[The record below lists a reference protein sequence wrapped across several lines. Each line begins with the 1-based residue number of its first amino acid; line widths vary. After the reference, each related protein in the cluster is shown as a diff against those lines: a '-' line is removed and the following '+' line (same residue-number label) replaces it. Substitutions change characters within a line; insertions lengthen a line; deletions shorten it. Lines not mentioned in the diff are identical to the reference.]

1 MSYNY
6 YNLSQYR
13 IYNAFFQKKY
23 TLMTVFVTLR
33 RPFLSAVAHMKM
45 IRIESYDRFKG
56 GHRDEQGE
64 VAYLRK
70 IDTAIRPKG
79 FRRPRLRRPSLDS
92 MLEAGL
98 VQDPRP
104 ISRLWRFESP
114 S

>member
-1 MSYNY
+1 
-6 YNLSQYR
+6 
-13 IYNAFFQKKY
+13 
-23 TLMTVFVTLR
+23 MTVFVTLC
-33 RPFLSAVAHMKM
+33 RPFLPAVAHMKM

-79 FRRPRLRRPSLDS
+79 FHRPSLDS

-98 VQDPRP
+98 IQDPRP

-114 S
+114 P